1 MLLIDWLVVAVYLG
15 VVAAIGVL
23 AARKADSGDAFF
35 LAGRSIPAWAASFSV
50 VATVL
55 SAATFVGMPQQAFR
69 GDLTYMV
76 FKFAGLPALV
86 LVGLFF
92 LPHYYRLARASIYG
106 IVRDRFGDG
115 AGMAA
120 GGSFLVGRLL
130 ASGSR
135 LFMAALALSW
145 AVFGDASPGQLAA
158 TIAVVSL
165 GTACYAIAG
174 GIRAVVWTDV
184 LQAVVAV
191 VVGLVGLV
199 VLLEAIDRPW
209 SEIVELLR
217 SGSDTDKLRV
227 FDTSTDPGGRFTV
240 WTGLVGL
247 PIFLVA
253 AYAVDQD
260 HVQRLMTCRSPRE
273 GLKAGVLSN
282 LIGWPI
288 ALLFL
293 LIGSLIWVE
302 MQVGGETTIAADGDD
317 RAVMVQFML
326 SELPLG
332 IRGLMIAGL
341 LAAAMS
347 SLDSALNAMA
357 ATTIDDLVEPWRRRR
372 GLPPLEERTTTR
384 WGRRSMVAW
393 AALLAVVAIGLAVWQ
408 SKDDRTLLEFA
419 LGVMSYA
426 YAGLLGVFVVALFT
440 RRGSAVSV
448 IAALVVGGLAILAT
462 EPVVVRSIDADWMPR
477 LALGWRMTI
486 GVALATVV
494 AAWPRGRASVVE
506 RNG

>member
-1 MLLIDWLVVAVYLG
+1 MTIPDWIVVLVYLA
-15 VVAAIGVL
+15 VVGGIGVL
-23 AARKADSGDAFF
+23 ASRKGDRGDAFF
-35 LAGRSIPAWAASFSV
+35 LAGRSIPAWAAAFSV

-55 SAATFVGMPQQAFR
+55 SAATFVGMPQQAYR

-86 LVGLFF
+86 IVGLAF
-92 LPHYYRLARASIYG
+92 LPRYFQSSRASIYG
-106 IVRDRFGDG
+106 LVRDRHGDG
-115 AGMAA
+115 AGSAA
-120 GGSFLVGRLL
+120 GGFFLLGRLL
-130 ASGSR
+130 ASGAR
-135 LFMAALALSW
+135 LFIAALALSW
-145 AVFGDASPGQLAA
+145 AIFGEATPLQLGV

-184 LQAVVAV
+184 LQSLVAV
-191 VVGLVGLV
+191 VVGVVGLV
-199 VLLEAIDRPW
+199 VLLQAIDRPW
-209 SEIVELLR
+209 NEIVDLLR
-217 SGSDTDKLRV
+217 TGSDTDKLRV
-227 FDTSTDPGGRFTV
+227 LDPSTDPGDRFTI
-240 WTGLVGL
+240 WTGLIGL

-260 HVQRLMTCRSPRE
+260 HVQRLMTCRNARE

-282 LIGWPI
+282 LVGWPI

-293 LIGSLIWVE
+293 LIGSLLWVE
-302 MQVGGETTIAADGDD
+302 SQVNTDAGMATLDDD

-326 SELPLG
+326 GELPIG

-357 ATTIDDLVEPWRRRR
+357 ATTMNDLVEPWRRRR
-372 GLPPLEERTTTR
+372 DLPPLEPTSATR
-384 WGRRSMVAW
+384 WGRCSMVGW
-393 AALLAVVAIGLAVWQ
+393 ALLLAIVAYALAVWQ

-426 YAGLLGVFVVALFT
+426 YAGLLGVFVVTLFT
-440 RRGSAVSV
+440 RRGSATSVVAALFAGAAV
-448 IAALVVGGLAILAT
+448 IAAT
-462 EPVVVRSIDADWMPR
+462 EPMLVRHLDVDWMPR

-486 GVALATVV
+486 AVLVATVI
-494 AAWPRGRASVVE
+494 AACPGPRRGPNRS
-506 RNG
+506 